1 MRRATRLYFLCRITK
16 RAIVD
21 KAHPPSPGSTPKYT
35 SDPMLAHF
43 AEGST
48 SRDCGASFLREVIV
62 PLLGPSSS
70 FIHLPHR
77 VRLTGVFMEALR
89 SVVDPLRPLK
99 RKSTTVIDTRDQD
112 AYLMEDLSILYSPE
126 PGPQPMLGVE
136 LKPKWGFL
144 PSSPFVPEGH
154 VKRSVCRFCMQQT
167 LKLKDGVVHHKSE
180 YCPLDLYSS
189 VRSLSL

>member
-1 MRRATRLYFLCRITK
+1 
-16 RAIVD
+16 
-21 KAHPPSPGSTPKYT
+21 
-35 SDPMLAHF
+35 
-43 AEGST
+43 
-48 SRDCGASFLREVIV
+48 
-62 PLLGPSSS
+62 
-70 FIHLPHR
+70 
-77 VRLTGVFMEALR
+77 MEALR
-89 SVVDPLRPLK
+89 SAVDPLRPLK

-167 LKLKDGVVHHKSE
+167 LKLKEGVVHHKSD

-189 VRSLSL
+189 VRSLSLWRHAYHDSFHDRTQLGSTTRSALLLHTHRTTSRYL